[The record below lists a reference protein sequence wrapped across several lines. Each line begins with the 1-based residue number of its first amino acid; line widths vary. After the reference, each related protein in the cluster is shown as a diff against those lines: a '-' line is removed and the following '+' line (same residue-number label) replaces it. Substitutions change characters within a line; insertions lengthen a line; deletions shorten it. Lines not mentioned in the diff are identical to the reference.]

1 MNRTEQA
8 MAQVTGAKKVTMVQS
23 RDGFVYR
30 TETKPHLINSNDSCH
45 QGEVSAKYHQLVE
58 LFGEPHE
65 YFDDYKSDA
74 EWYVEFDDGV
84 VATIYNWKNG
94 RNYNGFDAPHVEN
107 INEWNIGGFSL
118 EAARRIQQLCKPK
131 PLDQNIHVTVSLR
144 LKNGADAKRVL
155 SDMHYEFN
163 DADIEDFRI
172 IDHEVVDVLRL
183 R

>member
-1 MNRTEQA
+1 MNVKA
-8 MAQVTGAKKVTMVQS
+8 GNVQV

-30 TETKPHLINSNDSCH
+30 TETNPDLMNINGSFY
-45 QGEVSAKYHQLVE
+45 QGEVFANYHQLVE

-84 VATIYNWKNG
+84 IATIYNWKNG

-107 INEWNIGGFSL
+107 INEWNIGGFSI
-118 EAARRIQQLCKPK
+118 EAAGRIQELCKPE

-144 LKNGADAKRVL
+144 LKNGADAERVL
-155 SDMHYEFN
+155 TDMHYEFS
-163 DADIEDFRI
+163 DDDIEDFKI
-172 IDHEVVDVLRL
+172 IDHEVMDVLRL
-183 R
+183 GR

>member
-1 MNRTEQA
+1 MNVKA
-8 MAQVTGAKKVTMVQS
+8 GNVQV

-30 TETKPHLINSNDSCH
+30 TETNPDLMNINGSFY
-45 QGEVSAKYHQLVE
+45 QGEVFANYHQLVE

-84 VATIYNWKNG
+84 IATIYNWKNG

-107 INEWNIGGFSL
+107 INEWNIGGFSI
-118 EAARRIQQLCKPK
+118 EAAGRIQELCKPE

-144 LKNGADAKRVL
+144 LKNGADAERVL
-155 SDMHYEFN
+155 TDMHYEFS
-163 DADIEDFRI
+163 DADIEDFKI
-172 IDHEVVDVLRL
+172 IDHEVMDVLRL
-183 R
+183 GR